1 VSARVLVV
9 DDEKSIRTTLREFL
23 SDAGYEVFMA
33 EDADAALGLLKAQS
47 LDIVVTDI
55 ILPRVNGVE
64 LLHRIH
70 DADPRVEVIMMTGEP
85 TLDTATE
92 SLRAGAF
99 DYLHKP
105 INKEAI
111 LKTVATAARVK
122 ALDDEKWRLEE
133 ENREYQKHLESLV
146 DKRAHALKESEKRYR
161 DLVENLQEGIWAI
174 DTEGRTTFVNSRMG
188 ELLGYAPADMIGRH
202 YSSFFDEK
210 ALTSQAGE
218 IGNWVQGTTGEYEIA
233 LRRKDGSCLT
243 AQLRVSPIR
252 GADGRLTG
260 AMASVFDITRRKK
273 IEEERTRLAMAVEQ
287 AAEAI
292 LITDA
297 RGIINY
303 VNPAFCRLTGYDRSG
318 VIGQTP
324 KIIHSGKQ
332 DGAFYE
338 GLWATIRSGEIW
350 SGRFINM
357 RKDGALFETEA
368 SISPV
373 LNGAGEIVNYV
384 GVERDVTESVALEGQ
399 IRHMQ
404 KMEAIGALAG
414 GIAHDFNNVL
424 AAIIGYGQIAAD
436 ELPAGSTLRSD
447 LDHILVAADRAKE
460 LVHQILTFSRQ
471 VEEARRSVEPH
482 FIVREAL
489 KLLRPS
495 LPSTI
500 EIRENIGRD
509 SGAVLADVTQLHQ
522 VIMNLCT
529 NAYHAMKDR
538 GGILEIGLESCRVDG
553 ELARAVSGLRE
564 QDYVRLS
571 VRDTGCG
578 MDDQTI
584 RRIFD
589 PFFTTKPVGEGTGM
603 GLAITDSI
611 VRAHGGA
618 ITVSSEVGVGTL
630 FQVYLPRVDARIVEA
645 PTLETTVPGGNE
657 RILVVDD
664 ERNVVEVIERTLEG
678 LGYQVTSVTSSL
690 EALKIV
696 RANPDLFDL
705 VITDQTMPKLRGD
718 QLAAEIHALRP
729 NIPVI
734 WITGYAEGNV
744 DEKTGLLGFSAL
756 IRKPWPLHA
765 VARTVRQV
773 LDGVAADCT

>member
-1 VSARVLVV
+1 MAENDANQNHSASTLRKRAE
-9 DDEKSIRTTLREFL
+9 EKSRAGEATTQEMLSPEAARQVLHELRVHQIQLEMQNEELRRAQAELEASRARYFDLYDLAPVGYFTVSEQGVILEANLTAALLLGVARGALVKQPLTRFIVHEDQDSYYLHRKQLLETGAPQECEFRML
-23 SDAGYEVFMA
+23 R
-33 EDADAALGLLKAQS
+33 ADAAPFWARL
-47 LDIVVTDI
+47 
-55 ILPRVNGVE
+55 E
-64 LLHRIH
+64 
-70 DADPRVEVIMMTGEP
+70 
-85 TLDTATE
+85 
-92 SLRAGAF
+92 
-99 DYLHKP
+99 
-105 INKEAI
+105 
-111 LKTVATAARVK
+111 ATAA
-122 ALDDEKWRLEE
+122 
-133 ENREYQKHLESLV
+133 Q
-146 DKRAHALKESEKRYR
+146 
-161 DLVENLQEGIWAI
+161 
-174 DTEGRTTFVNSRMG
+174 
-188 ELLGYAPADMIGRH
+188 
-202 YSSFFDEK
+202 
-210 ALTSQAGE
+210 
-218 IGNWVQGTTGEYEIA
+218 
-233 LRRKDGSCLT
+233 
-243 AQLRVSPIR
+243 
-252 GADGRLTG
+252 GADG
-260 AMASVFDITRRKK
+260 APVFRAVISDITERKRA
-273 IEEERTRLAMAVEQ
+273 EEELTRLAMAVEQ

-303 VNPAFCRLTGYDRSG
+303 VNPAFCRLTGYDRGG

-338 GLWATIRSGEIW
+338 VLRATIRSGEIW
-350 SGRFINM
+350 SGRFVNM

-436 ELPAGSTLRSD
+436 ELPAGSTSRSD
-447 LDHILVAADRAKE
+447 LDHILLAADRAKE

-500 EIRENIGRD
+500 EIRENIRKD

-553 ELARAVSGLRE
+553 ELARAVPGLRE

-630 FQVYLPRVDARIVEA
+630 FEVYLPRVDARIVEA
-645 PTLETTVPGGNE
+645 PAVETTVPGGHE

-664 ERNVVEVIERTLEG
+664 EHNVVEVIERILEG
-678 LGYQVTSVTSSL
+678 LGYQVTSVTNSL

-729 NIPVI
+729 SIPVI
-734 WITGYAEGNV
+734 WSTGCVEENV

-765 VARTVRQV
+765 VARTVREV

>member
-1 VSARVLVV
+1 MIEKLTVLVV
-9 DDEKSIRTTLREFL
+9 EDNPADVDLMRELLPKAGSVIFHIESVSRLSEALARLEAGGIDLALIDLGLPDSQGLGTFRKLRQAAPDLAMIVLTGNDDQETAVAAVREGAQDYLVKSEVGGNMLVRAARYAIERKRAEHDLLASETRYRRLFESAKDGIL
-23 SDAGYEVFMA
+23 ILDAGT
-33 EDADAALGLLKAQS
+33 GQ
-47 LDIVVTDI
+47 IVD
-55 ILPRVNGVE
+55 VN
-64 LLHRIH
+64 
-70 DADPRVEVIMMTGEP
+70 P
-85 TLDTATE
+85 
-92 SLRAGAF
+92 F
-99 DYLHKP
+99 
-105 INKEAI
+105 
-111 LKTVATAARVK
+111 
-122 ALDDEKWRLEE
+122 
-133 ENREYQKHLESLV
+133 LV
-146 DKRAHALKESEKRYR
+146 DLLGFTHEYFLGRKLWEIGLFKDIAASEAAFIEMQEKGYEGYEDLPLETRDGRRVDVEFISNVYLVDSTKVVQCNIRDVSERKRA
-161 DLVENLQEGIWAI
+161 
-174 DTEGRTTFVNSRMG
+174 
-188 ELLGYAPADMIGRH
+188 
-202 YSSFFDEK
+202 
-210 ALTSQAGE
+210 
-218 IGNWVQGTTGEYEIA
+218 
-233 LRRKDGSCLT
+233 
-243 AQLRVSPIR
+243 
-252 GADGRLTG
+252 
-260 AMASVFDITRRKK
+260 
-273 IEEERTRLAMAVEQ
+273 EEERTRLAMAVEQ

-324 KIIHSGKQ
+324 RIIHSGKQ

-338 GLWATIRSGEIW
+338 GLWATIRNGEIW
-350 SGRFINM
+350 SGRFVNM

-368 SISPV
+368 TISPV

-436 ELPAGSTLRSD
+436 ELPVNSTLRSD
-447 LDHILVAADRAKE
+447 LDHILLAADRAKE

-482 FIVREAL
+482 LIVREAL

-500 EIRENIGRD
+500 EIRENIRRD

-553 ELARAVSGLRE
+553 ELARAVPELRE

-618 ITVSSEVGVGTL
+618 VTVSSEVGGGTL
-630 FQVYLPRVDARIVEA
+630 FQVYLPRVDARTVEA
-645 PTLETTVPGGNE
+645 PAVETTVPGGNE

-705 VITDQTMPKLRGD
+705 VITDQTMPKLTGD

-734 WITGYAEGNV
+734 WITGYAEENV

>member
-1 VSARVLVV
+1 MIEKLTVLVV
-9 DDEKSIRTTLREFL
+9 EDNPADVDLMRELLPKAGSVIFHIESVSRLSEALARLEAGGIDLALIDLGLPDSQGLGTFRKLRQAAPDLAMIVLTGNDDQETAVAAVREGAQDYLVKSEVGGNMLVRAARYAIERKRAEHDLLASETRYRRLFESAKDGIL
-23 SDAGYEVFMA
+23 ILDAGT
-33 EDADAALGLLKAQS
+33 GQ
-47 LDIVVTDI
+47 IVD
-55 ILPRVNGVE
+55 VN
-64 LLHRIH
+64 
-70 DADPRVEVIMMTGEP
+70 P
-85 TLDTATE
+85 
-92 SLRAGAF
+92 F
-99 DYLHKP
+99 
-105 INKEAI
+105 
-111 LKTVATAARVK
+111 
-122 ALDDEKWRLEE
+122 
-133 ENREYQKHLESLV
+133 LV
-146 DKRAHALKESEKRYR
+146 DLLGFTHEYFLGRKLWEIGLFKDIAASEAAFIEMQEKGYEGYEDLPLETRDGRRVDVEFISNVYLVDSTKVVQCNIRDVSERKRA
-161 DLVENLQEGIWAI
+161 
-174 DTEGRTTFVNSRMG
+174 
-188 ELLGYAPADMIGRH
+188 
-202 YSSFFDEK
+202 
-210 ALTSQAGE
+210 
-218 IGNWVQGTTGEYEIA
+218 
-233 LRRKDGSCLT
+233 
-243 AQLRVSPIR
+243 
-252 GADGRLTG
+252 
-260 AMASVFDITRRKK
+260 
-273 IEEERTRLAMAVEQ
+273 EEERTRLAMAVEQ

-324 KIIHSGKQ
+324 RIIHSGKQ

-350 SGRFINM
+350 SGRLVNM

-424 AAIIGYGQIAAD
+424 AAIIGYGQMAAD
-436 ELPAGSTLRSD
+436 ELPAGSGLRSD

-471 VEEARRSVEPH
+471 IEEARRSVEPH
-482 FIVREAL
+482 FIVRETL

-500 EIRENIGRD
+500 EIRENIRGD

-553 ELARAVSGLRE
+553 ELARAVPELRE

-618 ITVSSEVGVGTL
+618 ITVSSEVGGGTL
-630 FQVYLPRVDARIVEA
+630 FQVYLPRVDARTVEA
-645 PTLETTVPGGNE
+645 PALETTVPGGHE

-734 WITGYAEGNV
+734 WITGYAEENV